1 MHVTSAATERNWST
15 WGQVYTRRTYRTKIE
30 TAEKKV
36 FIRENSK
43 HEVDMDSDEEIELDS
58 L

>member
-15 WGQVYTRRTYRTKIE
+15 WGQVYTRLTNHTKIE

-43 HEVDMDSDEEIELDS
+43 HEVDMDSDEEI
-58 L
+58 